1 MECVCEILLVTATTD
16 VGYLSKGAKVEGV
29 RDVKYV

>member
-1 MECVCEILLVTATTD
+1 MECVCEILLVMSTTNVD
-16 VGYLSKGAKVEGV
+16 YLAKVGGV